1 MTASDWFSRLEAQLE
16 QQLDAFLRANPE
28 QERLLRQQEGKE
40 RQRRLRR
47 RRLELQASAEQSR
60 AELLRLAGEIGEW
73 QQRVE
78 RARAAGASELAQ
90 RAELHVA
97 ELRARG
103 RDRWQALGELG
114 AAFRQV
120 EAELSAPVEPQQA
133 SAESAGTA
141 EPQADPQAD
150 LDRAWADFEAQ
161 QELEELR
168 RRSRR

>member
-1 MTASDWFSRLEAQLE
+1 MSASDWFSRLEEQLE
-16 QQLDAFLRANPE
+16 QQLDAFLSANPE
-28 QERLLRQQEGKE
+28 QERLLRQQERQE
-40 RQRRLRR
+40 RQRRLRS
-47 RRLELQASAEQSR
+47 RRLDLQASAERSR
-60 AELLRLAGEIGEW
+60 AELLQLAGEIGEW
-73 QQRVE
+73 QRRVE
-78 RARAAGASELAQ
+78 RARAAGATDLAE

-120 EAELSAPVEPQQA
+120 EAELSAPTEPPEA
-133 SAESAGTA
+133 PAGSAGA
-141 EPQADPQAD
+141 AGPKADPQAD